1 MELKLWHV
9 CFHMPVQEFRR
20 RIAAVEAKGDKGREA
35 LAKVLTT
42 FLVTACI
49 ALSAI
54 WTSVLTTPFVQLK
67 KSFAALLADA
77 VAFYKAFA
85 MKLQLVYGSVGFKL
99 SVRDYSNLAQQLT
112 NYKPAEQKLDM
123 RAPVQR
129 CLVCLGDLT
138 RWLQCVHR
146 HLLSCHASAMLG
158 MRLTRGGESCLQV

>member
-20 RIAAVEAKGDKGREA
+20 RIAAVEAKGDKGRDA
-35 LAKVLTT
+35 LAKVPSTH
-42 FLVTACI
+42 VTVCI
-49 ALSAI
+49 ARYAI

-99 SVRDYSNLAQQLT
+99 SVRDYGNLAQQLT

-138 RWLQCVHR
+138 RWLQCMLR
-146 HLLSCHASAMLG
+146 HLLSCHVPAMLG
-158 MRLTRGGESCLQV
+158 MLLTRGANSCLQV